1 MGQQKLVDRSQ
12 WLIVIAAGA
21 LMGAALG
28 VRHSQGLFLQPVTFS
43 RGWSRE
49 TFGFALALQNLI
61 WGLVQP
67 ITGIVADRFGSRRVL
82 FVGAIVYALGLLV
95 MARAGDGSAFTLGNG
110 ILIGIGLSGTAF
122 GVVYGALSRI
132 FPPAQRSWALGVAGA
147 IGGLGQFFMVPFVQ
161 TMIGNAGWSTT
172 AMVLAGLMVVLSP
185 LCVLLKDAGPVTQA
199 EQEQTLRSAVRE
211 AFAHRGFWLLTFG
224 FLACGFQ
231 LAFIAA
237 HLPAYLLDKGLGP
250 KQASIA
256 LAIVALANVVGT
268 YACGYLGGFL
278 RRKYLLSA
286 IYLVRVVAMLLFWT
300 LPLSEWSVY
309 VFAAVM
315 GLIWLGTV
323 PLTNGVVSQ
332 VFGVRYISTLF
343 GFVFFGH
350 QLGGFLGVW
359 LGGMVFDATHSYDW
373 LWACSIGLGLL
384 AAVLHLPINDGQSVA
399 QGPLTVARKE
409 PA

>member
-28 VRHSQGLFLQPVTFS
+28 VRHTQGLFLQPVTFS
-43 RGWSRE
+43 HGWSRE

-95 MARAGDGSAFTLGNG
+95 MARAGDGGAFTLGNG
-110 ILIGIGLSGTAF
+110 VLIGIGLSGTAF
-122 GVVYGALSRI
+122 GAVYGALSRI

-161 TMIGNAGWSTT
+161 TMIGNVGWSTT
-172 AMVLAGLMVVLSP
+172 AMVLAALMVVLSP
-185 LCVLLKDAGPVTQA
+185 LCVLLKDAGPVMQA

-286 IYLVRVVAMLLFWT
+286 IYLIRVVAMLLFWT

-399 QGPLTVARKE
+399 QRPLAVGRKE
-409 PA
+409 LA